1 MGNSSSSNTSRTA
14 ASNAVDNNL
23 IADEDGSMVPA
34 YEGDYV
40 KVRDLES
47 VTTIK
52 RFDGQAII
60 IAEDKRIS
68 CSQAQLVYDGVTLAR
83 KQLRLL
89 LQLYSTVCE
98 GESVVANVSIV
109 SSIQKC
115 IRSAHRAPDRQ
126 TLNFSECNLRDVDI
140 ILFARSI
147 QNFHFDSCSELH
159 ITKIDLSYNE
169 ISGEGAVAL
178 GEIINKIGT
187 VEELLLDRN
196 KIGEAIQKMSPDGLE
211 SIKFL
216 SVSGNRIKKLQAL
229 PPMPGLQTLILDWNP
244 LQNNLSPEIFS
255 ECTSLVSLS
264 LCSTALS
271 NLPKAF
277 AAISHLTNLRHLH
290 FQSNR
295 RGFRDSS
302 AEMEENIFP
311 FAVRFLERSNDY
323 NIHTDDMVEDGFS
336 QDSDGADALIG
347 RLRDFVPFED
357 RLEHEEPI
365 RGHSRSPTER
375 SAVESRDTDAISYTA
390 NAQTDENVSLPTGQE
405 DDQDEELNDLV
416 DAGMAT
422 LNVVEEP
429 RRTISVSVDADER
442 ETFANFLHD
451 GVIPDLFHVN
461 LLCSERHYREYI
473 IAQMPWLET
482 LDKRRISNTERAEAR
497 KVFLSKF
504 EKFAYNRL
512 RPINCTLLMRMRE
525 LGLNSADR
533 RPLSSSLTTDSEA
546 PASLSSPAAAGQ
558 PPGAQPSTRMIAP
571 SHLRPRQFEY
581 HPTKPEELVIG
592 TVNGEVIVLNHFTGS
607 ILGQATAAGPPHSI
621 LGLCWL
627 RLNDGLLISGSD
639 SGNIQLYDVNLM
651 KHSRAPT
658 IYKYENFE
666 HLTSLHIDCLD
677 DKFLVSGYS
686 NDVALY
692 DLKVGKKIQTF
703 KSLHSQHIN
712 VLKFANF
719 SPSLFA
725 TSSFDKDV
733 KMWDLR
739 EGANRPIFTCRSD
752 QGNVMV
758 CFSPDDRYLLSS
770 AVDNEVRQYMAVD
783 GRLTMKFD
791 ILCEDGRES
800 DASWYIALGSEH
812 NYTRSYYMNGSDY
825 IISGSCEESVV
836 RIYCARTGRFFR
848 DFTIDRGSGPASLYV
863 QSLRGDPFHP
873 FHLSVLVAYNHP
885 LAPSEMLEVNLLSRP
900 DPMQVEPSYLAA

>member
-1 MGNSSSSNTSRTA
+1 
-14 ASNAVDNNL
+14 
-23 IADEDGSMVPA
+23 
-34 YEGDYV
+34 
-40 KVRDLES
+40 
-47 VTTIK
+47 
-52 RFDGQAII
+52 
-60 IAEDKRIS
+60 
-68 CSQAQLVYDGVTLAR
+68 VTLAR

-89 LQLYSTVCE
+89 LKLYSSVCDS
-98 GESVVANVSIV
+98 ESVVANLSIV

-115 IRSAHRAPDRQ
+115 IRSAHRVPDRQ

-147 QNFHFDSCSELH
+147 QNFQFDSCSGLH

-169 ISGEGAVAL
+169 ITGEGAVAL
-178 GEIINKIGT
+178 GEIISKIGT

-196 KIGEAIQKMSPDGLE
+196 KIGEAIQKMSPRGLE

-216 SVSGNRIKKLQAL
+216 SVSGNRIRKLHAL
-229 PPMPGLQTLILDWNP
+229 PSLPALQTLILDWNP
-244 LQNNLSPEIFS
+244 LQNNLSSDVFS

-277 AAISHLTNLRHLH
+277 AAISHLTNLRHLQ
-290 FQSNR
+290 FQNNR
-295 RGFRDSS
+295 RGIRDNSVD
-302 AEMEENIFP
+302 MEESMFP
-311 FAVRFLERSNDY
+311 FAVRFQDRTHDY

-336 QDSDGADALIG
+336 QDSDGQDALLG
-347 RLRDFVPFED
+347 RLRDFVPFTNRSEQ
-357 RLEHEEPI
+357 EEPI

-375 SAVESRDTDAISYTA
+375 STVESRDTDSISYSA
-390 NAQTDENVSLPTGQE
+390 NAHTE
-405 DDQDEELNDLV
+405 DDISMPAGHEFEQDEDLH
-416 DAGMAT
+416 DLIEAGMAT

-429 RRTISVSVDADER
+429 ANTISVTVEADER
-442 ETFANFLHD
+442 EALTNFFHD
-451 GVIPDLFHVN
+451 GLIPDLFHAN
-461 LLCSERHYREYI
+461 LLCSERHYREYMI
-473 IAQMPWLET
+473 VQMPWLET
-482 LDKRRISNTERAEAR
+482 LDKRRIMSAERVEA
-497 KVFLSKF
+497 KKIFLTKF

-512 RPINCTLLMRMRE
+512 RPMNCTLLMRMRE
-525 LGLNSADR
+525 LGMSCGDR
-533 RPLSSSLTTDSEA
+533 RPLSTSWTKETDSTGTASGSSCGQDQQEADRKMSLTSMGEYMKHPSTFVRSMCA
-546 PASLSSPAAAGQ
+546 CRQ
-558 PPGAQPSTRMIAP
+558 PPGAQPATRMIAP

-592 TVNGEVIVLNHFTGS
+592 TVNGEVIVLNHLTGS
-607 ILGQATAAGPPHSI
+607 VLGQATAAGPPHSI

-651 KHSRAPT
+651 KHNRTPT

-770 AVDNEVRQYMAVD
+770 AVDNEVRQYTAVD

-791 ILCEDGRES
+791 ILS
-800 DASWYIALGSEH
+800 LGSEH